1 MEVEI
6 RVALQVEVKPWS
18 SEFNK
23 GSERELKG
31 DTNGGSRGKVANTLL
46 FGRGLKFE
54 LVGAGDIDSEMV
66 LQAQVVGRG
75 LRVVLVENVAESL
88 FMALL
93 EGWTVTSNID
103 SMLVSSVASSTGQ
116 PTKSKKQVSW
126 TQYNVYLQILNSL
139 RAKQ

>member
-18 SEFNK
+18 IEFNK
-23 GSERELKG
+23 ESERELEG

-54 LVGAGDIDSEMV
+54 LVYIGVGDIESEMV
-66 LQAQVVGRG
+66 LQTQVVGRG

-88 FMALL
+88 
-93 EGWTVTSNID
+93 WHC
-103 SMLVSSVASSTGQ
+103 
-116 PTKSKKQVSW
+116 
-126 TQYNVYLQILNSL
+126 
-139 RAKQ
+139 

>member
-1 MEVEI
+1 M
-6 RVALQVEVKPWS
+6 
-18 SEFNK
+18 
-23 GSERELKG
+23 
-31 DTNGGSRGKVANTLL
+31 
-46 FGRGLKFE
+46 
-54 LVGAGDIDSEMV
+54 GDIESEMV

-126 TQYNVYLQILNSL
+126 TQYNVYLQVLNSL